1 MSPDSR
7 LLSKKTFLT
16 KDVRR
21 QFPLLKECIYFDNSA
36 TSFTPKVVID
46 SMNDYY
52 LGYCANIERGAYRLS
67 QKATREYDLAR
78 EKIAKYLVN
87 CESQELIFTRNFT
100 EAANMAAFAL
110 EHPLLDRTE
119 KGFGYASSLI
129 DNGKS
134 ANIVATAIEHHSNL
148 MPWIRLSKALGVE
161 FRTVSP
167 TEEGLLTPE
176 AFHSKVDKN
185 TVFVA
190 FQHVSNSIGTVHPVK
205 QIIDTIKQI
214 NRKALIFVDGA
225 QAVGHMPVDFSSLG
239 CDFYGF
245 SGHKGPLGPKGT
257 GCLIV
262 RKELLGSFHPFHLGG
277 GTILDV
283 TLEDY
288 KLKNDSR
295 QFDGGTPYIPGLI
308 GLGTAAEFLEK
319 NLGMN
324 RIREYEM
331 SLLDKLLRGLQAIDN
346 IEIYG
351 PKGLEKRCG
360 IVTFNLKGWL
370 CHDVSLALD
379 EKHNILTRAGH
390 HCCIP
395 TMRFLNILDNYGGN
409 VRISLHLYNTEEEID
424 KALFALKEL
433 AG

>member
-1 MSPDSR
+1 MSLDSK
-7 LLSKKTFLT
+7 LLKKNSFPS
-16 KDVRR
+16 KDVLK
-21 QFPLLKECIYFDNSA
+21 QFPLLKECIYFDSSA

-52 LGYCANIERGAYRLS
+52 LGYCANVERGAYRLS

-87 CESQELIFTRNFT
+87 CEPRELLFTRNFT
-100 EAANMAAFAL
+100 ESANMVAFAL
-110 EHPLLDRTE
+110 EHPLLNRTE
-119 KGFGYASSLI
+119 KGFEYSPSLI
-129 DNGKS
+129 NNGKS
-134 ANIVATAIEHHSNL
+134 PNIVATAIEHHSNL
-148 MPWIRLSKALGVE
+148 MPWIRLSKALGAE
-161 FRTVSP
+161 FRTVKP
-167 TEEGLLTPE
+167 TDEGLLTPE
-176 AFHSKVDKN
+176 AFRSKVDKN
-185 TVFVA
+185 TIFIA

-205 QIIDTIKQI
+205 QIIDIIKQI

-225 QAVGHMPVDFSSLG
+225 QAVGHMPIDFSSLG

-245 SGHKGPLGPKGT
+245 SGHKGSLGPKGT
-257 GCLIV
+257 GGLV
-262 RKELLGSFHPFHLGG
+262 VKKELLERFHPLNLGG

-288 KLKNDSR
+288 KLKNDHR

-319 NLGMN
+319 KIGMN
-324 RIREYEM
+324 RIREHEVFL
-331 SLLDKLLRGLQAIDN
+331 SDKLLKGLRAIDS

-351 PKGLEKRCG
+351 PKESENRSG

-370 CHDVSLALD
+370 SHDISLTLD
-379 EKHNILTRAGH
+379 EKYNILTRAGH

-395 TMRFLNILDNYGGN
+395 TMRFLNILDSYGGN

-424 KALFALKEL
+424 TALFALREL

>member
-1 MSPDSR
+1 MSKLRIP
-7 LLSKKTFLT
+7 
-16 KDVRR
+16 DVRK
-21 QFPLLKECIYFDNSA
+21 QFPLLKEYIYFDNSA
-36 TSFTPKVVID
+36 TSLTPKVVID

-52 LGYCANIERGAYRLS
+52 LGYCANVERGAYRLA
-67 QKATREYDLAR
+67 QRATQEYDLAR

-87 CESQELIFTRNFT
+87 CQPQELIFTRNFT
-100 EAANMAAFAL
+100 EGANMVAFAL
-110 EHPLLDRTE
+110 QNPLLDRIDE
-119 KGFGYASSLI
+119 GFGYASPLI
-129 DNGKS
+129 DNGKN

-176 AFHSKVDKN
+176 AFNSKVDKN
-185 TVFVA
+185 TIFVA
-190 FQHVSNSIGTVHPVK
+190 FQHVSNSIGTLHPAK

-214 NRKALIFVDGA
+214 NSKALIFVDGA
-225 QAVGHMPVDFSSLG
+225 QTVGHMPVDFNYLG
-239 CDFYGF
+239 CDFYAF

-257 GCLIV
+257 GGLVV
-262 RKELLGSFHPFHLGG
+262 RKGLLERFHPFHLGG

-288 KLKNDSR
+288 KLKNDHR

-308 GLGTAAEFLEK
+308 GLGTAAEFLEEK
-319 NLGMN
+319 IGIN
-324 RIREYEM
+324 RIREHEL
-331 SLLDKLLRGLQAIDN
+331 SLSERLLRGLQAIDN

-351 PKGLEKRCG
+351 PKGLEQRSG
-360 IVTFNLKGWL
+360 IVSFNIKGWL
-370 CHDVSLALD
+370 SHDVSLTLD
-379 EKHNILTRAGH
+379 EKWNILTRAGH

-395 TMRFLNILDNYGGN
+395 TMRFLNILDDYGGN

-424 KALFALKEL
+424 TALTALRKL